1 VRKAERLLN
10 LVAMLL
16 ETSRPLT
23 AQQIR
28 ETIPGYDQ
36 DSWET
41 FKRMFERD
49 KDELREMGIP
59 VELAPTD
66 PWEIEEGYR
75 IPKDR
80 YYLPDLNLAPDEM
93 AALVLA
99 AGLVRMEDPDAART
113 ALLKLSG
120 DQGAPA
126 PDTAAVR
133 LPWLTADLGLAAPG
147 LAKAF
152 AAVADRKRVTFRYRG
167 RQSEGTRTVDPYGLV
182 HRKGAWYLIG
192 YDHTSGQE
200 RSFRLDRVVGEVHQI
215 DPGHARPDF
224 AVPAGFR
231 PQASL
236 ERPPF
241 LQGEV
246 VATARVRFLPS
257 TAWWAGREA
266 PWLDLVPAGDGSSD
280 ATLAV
285 SDVQGFLDWVLWY
298 GDGAEVLAPQEL
310 RDAIRRRL
318 EETCGSVTTKGVLS
332 G

>member
-1 VRKAERLLN
+1 RDRGRGRLSVRKAERLLN

-16 ETSRPLT
+16 ETSRPVT

-36 DSWET
+36 DSWEA

-66 PWEIEEGYR
+66 PWEVEEGYR

-80 YYLPDLNLAPDEM
+80 YYLPDLNLAADEM

-120 DQGAPA
+120 DLSGNQGAPA
-126 PDTAAVR
+126 PDAAR

-152 AAVADRKRVTFRYRG
+152 AAVADRKRVTFRYR
-167 RQSEGTRTVDPYGLV
+167 
-182 HRKGAWYLIG
+182 
-192 YDHTSGQE
+192 
-200 RSFRLDRVVGEVHQI
+200 
-215 DPGHARPDF
+215 
-224 AVPAGFR
+224 
-231 PQASL
+231 
-236 ERPPF
+236 
-241 LQGEV
+241 
-246 VATARVRFLPS
+246 
-257 TAWWAGREA
+257 
-266 PWLDLVPAGDGSSD
+266 
-280 ATLAV
+280 
-285 SDVQGFLDWVLWY
+285 
-298 GDGAEVLAPQEL
+298 
-310 RDAIRRRL
+310 
-318 EETCGSVTTKGVLS
+318 
-332 G
+332 

>member
-1 VRKAERLLN
+1 MRKAERLLN

-16 ETSRPLT
+16 ETTRPVT

-66 PWEIEEGYR
+66 IWEVEEGYR

-80 YYLPDLNLAPDEM
+80 YYLPELTLAEDEM

-120 DQGAPA
+120 EGAA
-126 PDTAAVR
+126 PVLDTAAAR

-152 AAVADRKRVTFRYRG
+152 ASVADRKQVTFRYRG
-167 RQSEGTRTVDPYGLV
+167 RQSDRIRTVDPYGLV

-192 YDHTSGQE
+192 HDHSSGQQ
-200 RSFRLDRVVGEVHQI
+200 RSFRLDRVVGDVHQI
-215 DPGHARPDF
+215 DPGHPGPEF
-224 AVPAGFR
+224 EVPAGFR
-231 PQASL
+231 PQAAL
-236 ERPPF
+236 EVPPF
-241 LQGEV
+241 LQGDV
-246 VATARVRFLPS
+246 VATAQVRFMPS
-257 TAWWAGREA
+257 TAWWVGREA
-266 PWLDLVPAGDGSSD
+266 PWLDLVMHEDGSGE
-280 ATLAV
+280 ATLGV
-285 SDVQGFLDWVLWY
+285 TDVEGFLDWVLWY
-298 GDGAEVLAPQEL
+298 GDGAELLAPREL
-310 RDAIRRRL
+310 RESLRKRL
-318 EETCGSVTTKGVLS
+318 EEICG
-332 G
+332 

>member
-16 ETSRPLT
+16 ETSRPVT

-59 VELAPTD
+59 VELGPTD
-66 PWEIEEGYR
+66 PWEVEEGYR

-80 YYLPDLNLAPDEM
+80 YYLPELNLAEDEM

-120 DQGAPA
+120 DAGPPA
-126 PDTAAVR
+126 PGAAR

-152 AAVADRKRVTFRYRG
+152 AAVADRKQVTFRYRG
-167 RQSEGTRTVDPYGLV
+167 RQSEHTRTVDPYGLV

-192 YDHTSGQE
+192 YDHTSEQQ
-200 RSFRLDRVVGEVHQI
+200 RSFRLDRVVGDVHQL
-215 DPGHARPDF
+215 DPGHAGPDF

-231 PQASL
+231 PQAAL
-236 ERPPF
+236 ELPPF

-266 PWLDLVPAGDGSSD
+266 PWLDLVPAGDGTSEV
-280 ATLAV
+280 TLGVA
-285 SDVQGFLDWVLWY
+285 DVGGFIEWVLWY
-298 GDGAEVLAPQEL
+298 GDGAEVLAPPHL
-310 RDAIRRRL
+310 RDAIRQRL
-318 EETCGSVTTKGVLS
+318 EELCG
-332 G
+332 